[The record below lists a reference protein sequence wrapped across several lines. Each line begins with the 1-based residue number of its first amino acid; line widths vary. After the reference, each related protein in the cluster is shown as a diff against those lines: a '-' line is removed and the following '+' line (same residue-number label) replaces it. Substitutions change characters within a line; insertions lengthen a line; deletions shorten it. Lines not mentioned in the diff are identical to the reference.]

1 MKNLP
6 RLLTLL
12 VTLGAT
18 AALSAQTT
26 TNDSPRGPGRGG
38 RGGPGGPGGPGG
50 RHGGSPIVRAI
61 DADQNRVLSAAEIAN
76 APAAILTRDM
86 HGDGIVSA
94 DELRPQR
101 PADAPARPADAPVPP
116 ADDAHPRPVVPVM
129 LALDANADGALSAA
143 EIANATTSLKAL
155 DVNGDGELTPDELR
169 PLPPEGAPEGG
180 HPHVSPPRR

>member
-6 RLLTLL
+6 CLLTLL
-12 VTLGAT
+12 ATLGVT
-18 AALSAQTT
+18 SALSAQTT
-26 TNDSPRGPGRGG
+26 ATDGPRGPGRGG
-38 RGGPGGPGGPGG
+38 RGGPGGPGGRPGG
-50 RHGGSPIVRAI
+50 NPIVRAI
-61 DADQNRVLSAAEIAN
+61 DADQNRVLSAAEVAN
-76 APAAILTRDM
+76 APAAILTLDTNA
-86 HGDGIVSA
+86 DGIVSA

-143 EIANATTSLKAL
+143 EIANAATSLKAL
-155 DVNGDGELTPDELR
+155 DVNGDGKLTPDELR

-180 HPHVSPPRR
+180 HPHVGPPRR